1 MGGRSMSAQEE
12 LLERIR
18 LRLDE
23 SFAGI
28 GEVVAELPPADLAD
42 LVNQL
47 TLQEAAAVMSMLAV
61 QRAIEVFDQPTLQR
75 RSAIFEQMEPG
86 RAGQILED
94 VSADQRTEIIR
105 GMGEHERRRL
115 LPKLSE
121 AVRAE
126 VERLLQ
132 YRPHTAGGIMTTE
145 FVRLGPGMTVGE
157 SLKHIRQVARE
168 RESIYACYVLE
179 PGTSRLLGALSLRDL
194 VMAELEQTVDKV
206 MRRKP
211 VTVNALDDQELVA
224 GKIGKYNLL
233 AVPVLEKDGSV
244 VGFVTVDDV
253 IDVMVEEGTE
263 DVLKMGAGE
272 AGHMDEPYAATP
284 FWSLIRKRA
293 GWLLVLFLSE
303 MLTATAMGRF
313 EEEIARAVVLAL
325 FVPLIISS
333 GGNSGSQ
340 AASLIIRALAVG
352 ELGIR
357 DWWRVMQR
365 EMLAG
370 LVLGGTLGVVC
381 FLRITLWSL
390 VSPNAYGP
398 HWPLVAVTVWL
409 SLIGVVLWGTFAG
422 SMLPIALKRLGMD
435 PAVSSAPF
443 VATLVDV
450 TGIVIY
456 FEVAAYILRGTL
468 L

>member
-1 MGGRSMSAQEE
+1 MSAPEE

-23 SFAGI
+23 SFVGI
-28 GEVVAELPPADLAD
+28 GEVVAELQPADVAD

-47 TLQEAAAVMSMLAV
+47 TRQEAAAVMSMLAV
-61 QRAIEVFDQPTLQR
+61 PRAVEVCDQPTLHR
-75 RSAIFEQMEPG
+75 RSAILVQMDPT
-86 RAGQILED
+86 RAGQILEGL
-94 VSADQRTEIIR
+94 SADQRTEIVR
-105 GMGEHERRRL
+105 GMGEVARRRL
-115 LPKLSE
+115 VPKLSAE
-121 AVRAE
+121 VRAE

-132 YRPHTAGGIMTTE
+132 YPPHSAGGIMTTE
-145 FVRLGPGMTVGE
+145 FVRLEPTWTVGDC
-157 SLKHIRQVARE
+157 LKHVRTVARE
-168 RESIYACYVLE
+168 KESIYAAYVME
-179 PGTSRLLGALSLRDL
+179 PDTGRLLGSVSLRDL
-194 VMAELEQTVDKV
+194 VMAELDRPVEKI

-211 VTVNALDDQELVA
+211 VTVNAVDDQEAVA
-224 GKIGKYNLL
+224 GKIAKYNLL

-253 IDVMVEEGTE
+253 VDVMIEEGTE
-263 DVLKMGAGE
+263 DALKMGAVE
-272 AGHMDEPYAATP
+272 AGAMDEPYTATP
-284 FWSLIRKRA
+284 FWRLVRKRA

-352 ELGIR
+352 ELRVR
-357 DWWRVMQR
+357 DWWHVMRR
-365 EMLAG
+365 EISSG
-370 LVLGGTLGVVC
+370 LVLGGILGFVGFV
-381 FLRITLWSL
+381 RISAWSL
-390 VSPNAYGP
+390 VAPQAYGP
-398 HWPLVAVTVWL
+398 HWPLVAVTVWV
-409 SLIGVVLWGTFAG
+409 SLVGVVLWGTLAG
-422 SMLPIALKRLGMD
+422 SMLPLLLKRAGMD

-456 FEVAAYILRGTL
+456 FEVAARILRGTL